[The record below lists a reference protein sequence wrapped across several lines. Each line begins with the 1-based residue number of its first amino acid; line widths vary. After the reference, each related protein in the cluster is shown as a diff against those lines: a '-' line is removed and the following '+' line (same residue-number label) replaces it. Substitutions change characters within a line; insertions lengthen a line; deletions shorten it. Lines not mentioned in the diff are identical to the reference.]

1 LKFGKYLTITIVV
14 ILLIVPIFFG
24 IYIDF
29 LFVSEFSL
37 SILLFLLIGFV
48 FLLGLGK
55 MMEFLM
61 YNPSEKGF
69 EPLSSQFGI
78 PGTSYRIQLG
88 LINGKWSFRL
98 LKGNSVITSYVLR
111 DEKSKELMKQHD
123 VVKAL
128 LNGNN
133 RIVLLVFFPL
143 TMIME
148 EFIFRYYL
156 IGVLLYQ
163 LKLGLI
169 LAILISSVIFS
180 LYHLHI
186 WFKFRNLKILISY
199 IISSFL
205 LALYNGYL
213 LITLGI
219 FVCIIVHTILVFIL
233 YYNLYK
239 KLS

>member
-1 LKFGKYLTITIVV
+1 LKFGIKYFAITVVV
-14 ILLIVPIFFG
+14 IFLILPIFFG

-29 LFVSEFSL
+29 LIVSELSL
-37 SILLFLLIGFV
+37 VVMLFLLIGFV
-48 FLLGLGK
+48 FLLGIGK
-55 MMEFLM
+55 VMEILM
-61 YNPSEKGF
+61 YSE
-69 EPLSSQFGI
+69 
-78 PGTSYRIQLG
+78 R
-88 LINGKWSFRL
+88 
-98 LKGNSVITSYVLR
+98 
-111 DEKSKELMKQHD
+111 SKELMKQHD

-128 LNGNN
+128 LNGNDI
-133 RIVLLVFFPL
+133 IVLLVIFPL

-156 IGVLLYQ
+156 IGILLYE

-186 WFKFRNLKILISY
+186 WFRFKDLKILISY
-199 IISSFL
+199 LISSFL
-205 LALYNGYL
+205 LAIYSAYL
-213 LITLGI
+213 LVTLGI
-219 FVCIIVHTILVFIL
+219 FVCIIVHTILVFVL